1 MNKTVLKLKRF
12 NNLKQVFLLS
22 VLLFINI
29 FSAYSQ
35 EHTVSGKVADED
47 NQPMPG
53 VNIII
58 QGTTR
63 GITSSIDG
71 TYSLSEVPKNAVLI
85 FSFIGYES
93 KEVAVNNQTTIN
105 VNLQPDVSELDEVV
119 VIGYGT
125 QKKSDLTGSVVSV
138 SADDLQETPNINLG
152 DALKGR
158 AAGVVISG
166 NSGLPGS
173 SPSILIRG
181 SSSIFASN
189 EPLVIVDGLPSD
201 ISVLNS
207 INMNDVKS
215 FEILKDASATAIYGA
230 QGANGVIL
238 ISTKRGV
245 NNQNSVDFSAKYG
258 TRHFPKP
265 KNLLNSEEFFDY
277 IKDLGVTT
285 DIYSDKYYVNWDA
298 ISLSTIDTTNLANIN
313 WQDQMFDVGQFQEY
327 SLALSG
333 GSEKQSY
340 RVSGSYVKDEGIISP
355 AQFERYTFMVAI
367 DNQLSKRLKLSG
379 TANFTHS
386 KRTEVNDSG
395 LGWNGGIVN
404 AALQYPPL
412 FPIKDDITGYYFPNL
427 LRPQVDS
434 PLALSNGVSDK
445 NQRNSLVG
453 NINLGYEIFDGFTF
467 RSELLANVDFNRGK
481 SFRDRNNTY
490 DGRVYNG
497 RASDNTSYSIST
509 TIHSLL
515 QYVKT
520 FGEHEIS
527 LLAGNIYNQ
536 SYSESVRVGVI
547 DFPTNYMVLLSQ
559 ANNREFLNDGIAEF
573 KTLAYISR
581 VFYQYKSKYLFQA
594 NFRADGSP
602 KFGPN
607 KRWGYFPSAS
617 IGWKISEEDFFDVSN
632 IDMLKLRFSVGS
644 TGNDGFARWQW
655 MSTYGMGGQG
665 RSFYPIYGNDS
676 PVAYVN
682 SQRLANPDLKWESS
696 FEYNLGADLSAYKG
710 RLNINLDL
718 YNKRSFDL
726 LYSKPIPNT
735 SGYGSVFVNIG
746 EVRNRGIEVAVTTR
760 NFSNSNFLWKTE
772 ATLSY
777 NQNEVIDLGETN
789 EGIMQNWAV
798 VEGEPLQSA
807 WLYEQ
812 ERLFQNDDFNLI
824 DGKYVLKQEFA
835 KQPNAQPGDI
845 KFKNI
850 KDVDSDGNGVNEYII
865 DQQDRVFLGPS
876 NPPWS
881 GGINN
886 TFSYK
891 NLSLSF
897 FFQGVYGNYI
907 YNATRVTSEG
917 MNDIFNQY
925 TTVLNRWTPN
935 NTNTS
940 IPRATLTD
948 TNQNNRPSDRWLEP
962 GWYVR
967 LRDITLSYS
976 IPNHLISFA
985 NMQGA
990 SVYVTG
996 QNWLTITDYSGYDP
1010 EVGNT
1015 DNGTYPQVR
1024 TVLFGF
1030 NLKF

>member
-340 RVSGSYVKDEGIISP
+340 RV
-355 AQFERYTFMVAI
+355 
-367 DNQLSKRLKLSG
+367 
-379 TANFTHS
+379 
-386 KRTEVNDSG
+386 
-395 LGWNGGIVN
+395 
-404 AALQYPPL
+404 
-412 FPIKDDITGYYFPNL
+412 
-427 LRPQVDS
+427 
-434 PLALSNGVSDK
+434 
-445 NQRNSLVG
+445 
-453 NINLGYEIFDGFTF
+453 
-467 RSELLANVDFNRGK
+467 
-481 SFRDRNNTY
+481 
-490 DGRVYNG
+490 
-497 RASDNTSYSIST
+497 
-509 TIHSLL
+509 
-515 QYVKT
+515 
-520 FGEHEIS
+520 
-527 LLAGNIYNQ
+527 
-536 SYSESVRVGVI
+536 
-547 DFPTNYMVLLSQ
+547 
-559 ANNREFLNDGIAEF
+559 
-573 KTLAYISR
+573 
-581 VFYQYKSKYLFQA
+581 
-594 NFRADGSP
+594 
-602 KFGPN
+602 
-607 KRWGYFPSAS
+607 
-617 IGWKISEEDFFDVSN
+617 
-632 IDMLKLRFSVGS
+632 
-644 TGNDGFARWQW
+644 
-655 MSTYGMGGQG
+655 
-665 RSFYPIYGNDS
+665 
-676 PVAYVN
+676 
-682 SQRLANPDLKWESS
+682 
-696 FEYNLGADLSAYKG
+696 
-710 RLNINLDL
+710 
-718 YNKRSFDL
+718 
-726 LYSKPIPNT
+726 
-735 SGYGSVFVNIG
+735 
-746 EVRNRGIEVAVTTR
+746 
-760 NFSNSNFLWKTE
+760 
-772 ATLSY
+772 
-777 NQNEVIDLGETN
+777 
-789 EGIMQNWAV
+789 
-798 VEGEPLQSA
+798 
-807 WLYEQ
+807 
-812 ERLFQNDDFNLI
+812 
-824 DGKYVLKQEFA
+824 
-835 KQPNAQPGDI
+835 
-845 KFKNI
+845 
-850 KDVDSDGNGVNEYII
+850 
-865 DQQDRVFLGPS
+865 
-876 NPPWS
+876 
-881 GGINN
+881 
-886 TFSYK
+886 
-891 NLSLSF
+891 
-897 FFQGVYGNYI
+897 
-907 YNATRVTSEG
+907 
-917 MNDIFNQY
+917 
-925 TTVLNRWTPN
+925 
-935 NTNTS
+935 
-940 IPRATLTD
+940 
-948 TNQNNRPSDRWLEP
+948 
-962 GWYVR
+962 
-967 LRDITLSYS
+967 
-976 IPNHLISFA
+976 
-985 NMQGA
+985 
-990 SVYVTG
+990 
-996 QNWLTITDYSGYDP
+996 
-1010 EVGNT
+1010 
-1015 DNGTYPQVR
+1015 
-1024 TVLFGF
+1024 
-1030 NLKF
+1030 